1 MGLFILDVEDE
12 SEVVKGDWVD
22 NLAGEVELVD
32 QEVVVFPE
40 LLIFFLQLGG
50 FLLQNLLIG
59 VVSEEFLPKLGST
72 LDGGEEEVH
81 VFVEFCLE
89 L

>member
-12 SEVVKGDWVD
+12 SEVVEGDGVD
-22 NLAGEVELVD
+22 DLTGEVKLVD
-32 QEVVVFPE
+32 QEVVVFPD